1 MRPSKRD
8 AILEAALRVVER
20 GGVSAVT
27 FESVA
32 AEAGLTKAGVVYH
45 FPTSRDLLLAL
56 QEHLA
61 QQWQIDLEAQLGEPV
76 ESASGDDKLAAYV
89 RDSSHSSSRAE
100 LLLMLET
107 VDDPQAYAPWHAVMA
122 RWAPAVDTDQSMTDE
137 QLDHL
142 VARLAADGLW
152 LYESLSTTHRLTPAV
167 RDQIVTRLSAL
178 AHHDG
183 ESGGAVPGD
192 GDAGEDAEDGSREH

>member
-8 AILEAALRVVER
+8 AILGAALGVVER

-32 AEAGLTKAGVVYH
+32 TAAGVTKAGVVYH
-45 FPTSRDLLLAL
+45 FPTREALLLAL
-56 QEHLA
+56 QEYLA
-61 QQWQIDLEAQLGEPV
+61 HQWQLDLEAQLGTPV
-76 ESASGDDKLAAYV
+76 ESASQGDKLAAYA

-107 VDDPQAYAPWHAVMA
+107 VDDPQAYAPWHAVMS
-122 RWAPAVDTDQSMTDE
+122 RWTPALDTDQPMGDAE
-137 QLDHL
+137 LDHA

-152 LYESLSTTHRLTPAV
+152 LYESLSTHALSPGV
-167 RDQIVTRLSAL
+167 RQQIVSRLSAL
-178 AHHDG
+178 AHRPDG
-183 ESGGAVPGD
+183 PAAPGGPG
-192 GDAGEDAEDGSREH
+192 RH